1 MRCAFLE
8 KGVELVKLPPH
19 LPGLPLLKTSGGE
32 REIKSWVSERR
43 VTEKHPILQ
52 CWGRRLGLEKSVHG
66 LQ

>member
-1 MRCAFLE
+1 M
-8 KGVELVKLPPH
+8 KLPPH